1 MRSVVFSIAL
11 AVVVGIVPVASAQTA
26 QGVVAKGP
34 GVAGV
39 AKTVDITATITAI
52 DAKTRAVTLK
62 GPQGNEKTIVAGP
75 EVKNFAKLKVGDQV
89 TVQYLESL
97 VLELRKGGDAVVG
110 RTEKAGG
117 ARAPEGSAPGG
128 VVGRQVKVVGEVT
141 AVDAAAQTVTVRG
154 PKQTVDMKIA
164 DPEQFKRVAVGDK
177 IEATYTQAAAI
188 DVKPVAAK

>member
-1 MRSVVFSIAL
+1 MRSIVVTIVL
-11 AVVVGIVPVASAQTA
+11 AVAVGVLPAANAQTA
-26 QGVVAKGP
+26 QGVVATGP

-97 VLELRKGGDAVVG
+97 VLELKKGSDAVVG

-117 ARAPEGSAPGG
+117 ARAPEGGAPGG

>member
-1 MRSVVFSIAL
+1 MRSIVVTIVL
-11 AVVVGIVPVASAQTA
+11 AVAVGVLPAANAQTA
-26 QGVVAKGP
+26 QGVVATGP

-97 VLELRKGGDAVVG
+97 VLELKKGSDAVVG

-117 ARAPEGSAPGG
+117 ARAPEDDAPGG

>member
-1 MRSVVFSIAL
+1 MRNAIISIVLA
-11 AVVVGIVPVASAQTA
+11 AVVGVVPAAMAQTT
-26 QGVVAKGP
+26 QGMVAKGP
-34 GVAGV
+34 GVAG
-39 AKTVDITATITAI
+39 AARTVDITATITAI

-75 EVKNFAKLKVGDQV
+75 EVKNFAQLKVGDQV
-89 TVQYLESL
+89 NLQYVESL
-97 VLELRKGGDAVVG
+97 VLELKKGSDAVVG

-117 ARAPEGSAPGG
+117 AKAKEGDKPGAM
-128 VVGRQVKVVGEVT
+128 VGRQVKVVGEVT

-177 IEATYTQAAAI
+177 IEATFTEAVAI
-188 DVKPVAAK
+188 GVKPAAK

>member
-1 MRSVVFSIAL
+1 MRSIVVTIVL
-11 AVVVGIVPVASAQTA
+11 AVAVGVLPAANAQTA

-97 VLELRKGGDAVVG
+97 VLELKKGSDAVVS

-117 ARAPEGSAPGG
+117 ARAPEGGAPGG